1 MTLIILTDDAL
12 LGHRIELGLAEHCP
26 IANVIGRCYSVEAGM
41 EAIGTLKPDVV
52 LLDTGMPGAKKQNM
66 LTMLTTA
73 GFRVVAITTS
83 KGLFRKLFRQGVP
96 VVMTE
101 PLDMALLAELIAWPG
116 KSPDPSNTN

>member
-12 LGHRIELGLAEHCP
+12 LGHRIESGLAEHCP

-52 LLDTGMPGAKKQNM
+52 LLDTSMPGAKKQDI
-66 LTMLTTA
+66 LTMLTVS

-83 KGLFRKLFRQGVP
+83 MLLFRKLHRQGVP
-96 VVMTE
+96 VVMAE
-101 PLDMALLAELIAWPG
+101 PLDLALLAELIAQSG
-116 KSPDPSNTN
+116 KSTDQSSTN